1 VQRKKTFLVVC
12 ISILTNH
19 IWAQASTAEMWKNT
33 PAHLEWNQ
41 AGLTLPGAPGGNSAL
56 EAFAGTE
63 HILATGG
70 ALVGSAMGAGGA
82 PVTGGAL
89 GTGNAPLS
97 GGALGTGGTLV
108 TAAAPLPPFRITGGS
123 DYYVSH
129 LGFFCKRELEFEK
142 STRIPL
148 RFRLGSLE
156 DCNRLEGK

>member
-12 ISILTNH
+12 ISILTSH
-19 IWAQASTAEMWKNT
+19 IWAQGSTTEMWKT
-33 PAHLEWNQ
+33 PSVHLEWKQ
-41 AGLTLPGAPGGNSAL
+41 AGLITPGAAAGNIAL
-56 EAFAGTE
+56 PAFTA
-63 HILATGG
+63 
-70 ALVGSAMGAGGA
+70 
-82 PVTGGAL
+82 
-89 GTGNAPLS
+89 
-97 GGALGTGGTLV
+97 GGTLV
-108 TAAAPLPPFRITGGS
+108 TDGGLVAGGGLRTVGALTADGSLTTGGALTTAAAPLAPFRITGGS

>member
-19 IWAQASTAEMWKNT
+19 IWAQAPTAEMWKNT
-33 PAHLEWNQ
+33 PAHLEWKQ
-41 AGLTLPGAPGGNSAL
+41 VGLVMPGAPGGNTAL
-56 EAFAGTE
+56 RAFAGAS
-63 HILATGG
+63 LAAVGG
-70 ALVGSAMGAGGA
+70 LGSG
-82 PVTGGAL
+82 
-89 GTGNAPLS
+89 S
-97 GGALGTGGTLV
+97 GPGTGGGLMPDGALLTGV
-108 TAAAPLPPFRITGGS
+108 PGTAAAPLPPFRITGGG

>member
-19 IWAQASTAEMWKNT
+19 IWAQASTVDMWKNT
-33 PAHLEWNQ
+33 PAHLEWKQ
-41 AGLTLPGAPGGNSAL
+41 AGLVMQGPPGGNTAL
-56 EAFAGTE
+56 GVFAGAE
-63 HILATGG
+63 RNLVTGG
-70 ALVGSAMGAGGA
+70 ALVM
-82 PVTGGAL
+82 
-89 GTGNAPLS
+89 
-97 GGALGTGGTLV
+97 
-108 TAAAPLPPFRITGGS
+108 AAAPLPPFRITGGS
-123 DYYVSH
+123 DYYVGH

>member
-19 IWAQASTAEMWKNT
+19 IWAQAPTAEMWKNT
-33 PAHLEWNQ
+33 PAHPEWKQ
-41 AGLTLPGAPGGNSAL
+41 AGLTMPGAPGDNTAL
-56 EAFAGTE
+56 RAFAGT
-63 HILATGG
+63 GCS
-70 ALVGSAMGAGGA
+70 LV
-82 PVTGGAL
+82 
-89 GTGNAPLS
+89 
-97 GGALGTGGTLV
+97 TGGTLV
-108 TAAAPLPPFRITGGS
+108 TGGALVTGGGLMTVVPQTAATAPLPPFRISGGS

-142 STRIPL
+142 STHIPL

>member
-12 ISILTNH
+12 ISILTNY
-19 IWAQASTAEMWKNT
+19 IWAQAPNTEMWKNT
-33 PAHLEWNQ
+33 PAHLLWKQ
-41 AGLTLPGAPGGNSAL
+41 AGLTMPGAPADNSAL
-56 EAFAGTE
+56 RAFAGAPLATAGG
-63 HILATGG
+63 LATGG
-70 ALVGSAMGAGGA
+70 ALM
-82 PVTGGAL
+82 TGGAL
-89 GTGNAPLS
+89 AA
-97 GGALGTGGTLV
+97 GGALM
-108 TAAAPLPPFRITGGS
+108 TAVAPLPPFRAIGG